1 MNTTTPREWYYADAN
16 NLRIGPVREETL
28 LALWEDGTL
37 RDDTLVWREGFAG
50 WVKLANALPAP
61 AIPADGGLPVPRG
74 LAGWLFFDGLL
85 LCLAGIP
92 ASAVLAGVAMVLAG
106 TALLLA
112 AADLPR
118 ASVPAE
124 WEPFLRH
131 LRLAAVALGVLGILL
146 VVAVVLALAFAAAFG
161 LVGGALSAC

>member
-28 LALWEDGTL
+28 LALRKDGTL
-37 RDDTLVWREGFAG
+37 RDGTLVWREGFAG
-50 WVKLANALPAP
+50 WVKLANALPPP
-61 AIPADGGLPVPRG
+61 AAPADGGLPVPRG

-92 ASAVLAGVAMVLAG
+92 ACAVLAGLPMVLAG

-118 ASVPAE
+118 ASAPRE
-124 WEPFLRH
+124 WGPFLRH
-131 LRLAAVALGVLGILL
+131 LRLAAVTLGVLGIFL
-146 VVAVVLALAFAAAFG
+146 VLALFLALALAAAFG
-161 LVGGALSAC
+161 IANGALQAR